1 VSGGRILPFILAAQQ
16 RNAAFSP
23 FEAVHQY
30 LQRILGLP
38 TINLLPPETRQ
49 PPNHK
54 GNHFRMSSSRA
65 QDHSPSAFAS
75 RSERAAKSAAH
86 WLSKRPKY
94 EGTIVEIKIK
104 PKRDNEQDNF
114 AASVTT
120 EVQFPPSLS
129 QRISG
134 EELITTRQTIK
145 DSVDVVWDALRADR
159 PHGARELCR
168 ETISEFRGQM
178 ESRLE
183 NDPTIKP
190 SRDTG
195 IDFRVYGPF
204 NFEAEKCCRCPE
216 HIVDGSQLDREGT
229 VIFTQVYGHGK
240 SKCSS
245 YFYRSTPDDYAR
257 MLSGSRIHPRLS
269 KLAIRREQY
278 KETLN
283 HEIQKIVTEH
293 AQNDQMSKLQRAE
306 ACSRDV
312 EAMMGRDSVYDNL
325 RHELLWPDTDE
336 VYKKPDTEPIFR
348 DNEKYFPTDFRRY
361 L

>member
-1 VSGGRILPFILAAQQ
+1 
-16 RNAAFSP
+16 
-23 FEAVHQY
+23 
-30 LQRILGLP
+30 
-38 TINLLPPETRQ
+38 
-49 PPNHK
+49 
-54 GNHFRMSSSRA
+54 MSSSRA
-65 QDHSPSAFAS
+65 QDQSPSDFAS
-75 RSERAAKSAAH
+75 RAERAARLRVHLA
-86 WLSKRPKY
+86 LGRPKY
-94 EGTIVEIKIK
+94 KDTVVEIRIK
-104 PKRDNEQDNF
+104 PTRDIGHDNF

-120 EVQFPPSLS
+120 EVHFPPSLS
-129 QRISG
+129 QRVSG
-134 EELITTRQTIK
+134 EELINTRQTIK
-145 DSVDVVWDALRADR
+145 DTVDGVWDAMRADR

-204 NFEAEKCCRCPE
+204 NFEAEKYCRCPE

-229 VIFTQVYGHGK
+229 VIFTQVYGQGK

-257 MLSGSRIHPRLS
+257 MLSGSRIRPRLS

-278 KETLN
+278 KATLN

-312 EAMMGRDSVYDNL
+312 KAMMGRDSVYDDL

-336 VYKKPDTEPIFR
+336 VYKKPDTEPIVR
-348 DNEKYFPTDFRRY
+348 DDEKYFPTDFRRY